1 MSYKATNP
9 IMRVGSYDPA
19 SPKLPS
25 MGTICK
31 YHYIGMRASTC
42 DFTGDMTQSVVLGFS
57 RVSCG
62 SQVKNGGD
70 QASVLSTG
78 RKL

>member
-1 MSYKATNP
+1 
-9 IMRVGSYDPA
+9 
-19 SPKLPS
+19 